1 MRTLNHLKLVVCAIL
16 AMLALTVGVAF
27 GQVPPDAAD
36 LAEWAPAT
44 DVEVYAADG
53 DTLRIYDDQTWI
65 ALQQVT
71 TVGCVMLDVTFN
83 IPQFAAVADSAAQG
97 LVPFE
102 PFRTMYECIDLHRAL
117 SDSLTQ

>member
-1 MRTLNHLKLVVCAIL
+1 MKRYAFTVIFVLCA
-16 AMLALTVGVAF
+16 VPAF

-36 LAEWAPAT
+36 LANWAPAT

-65 ALQQVT
+65 ALQEVT
-71 TVGCVMLDVTFN
+71 TVGCVMLDVSFN
-83 IPQFAAVADSAAQG
+83 IPQFAAKADSAAQG
-97 LVPFE
+97 LVPLE
-102 PFRTMYECIDLHRAL
+102 PFRSMYECIDLHRAL